1 VKKKKD
7 NRETEKTIEQLEKQ
21 ALLEYRKG
29 GLRPFVAFWLF
40 GIDKTRKDLFIYL
53 FYLISMIT
61 AFLYFQFASPH
72 IHYGVN
78 LFALVPSVMLFSSFL
93 SMESRRR
100 KGERYPD
107 SLSRFYLSTI
117 SALGAEEQGSNE
129 KD

>member
-1 VKKKKD
+1 MKKENKKSAID
-7 NRETEKTIEQLEKQ
+7 IEKLERQ
-21 ALLEYRKG
+21 ALNAYRTNRLK
-29 GLRPFVAFWLF
+29 PFVGFWLF

-117 SALGAEEQGSNE
+117 SALGAEEQRSNE

>member
-1 VKKKKD
+1 MKKENKKSAID
-7 NRETEKTIEQLEKQ
+7 IEKLERQ
-21 ALLEYRKG
+21 ALNAYRTNRLK
-29 GLRPFVAFWLF
+29 PFVGFWLF

>member
-1 VKKKKD
+1 MKKENKKSAID
-7 NRETEKTIEQLEKQ
+7 IEKLERQ
-21 ALLEYRKG
+21 ALNAYRTNRLK
-29 GLRPFVAFWLF
+29 PFVGFWLF

-78 LFALVPSVMLFSSFL
+78 LFALAPSVMLFSSFL